1 MKKAIYI
8 HGLGS
13 NSNSS
18 TGKYLKE
25 HLIGYEVL
33 TPDVP
38 FEPSKARA
46 FVMELLNKERP
57 ELVVASSLGAFYVMI
72 YGTNFPCTKLLINP
86 AMTPYNDIKNS
97 IGLGTDYGNGN
108 IIDEEFLRQLKYY
121 EDLFY
126 GCAYEAYE
134 YTPNTFALFG
144 TNDELFSHIKDYKI
158 WFRDDYM
165 KVIPTGHKLKES
177 ELHYLM
183 KYINEVTQDE

>member
-25 HLIGYEVL
+25 HLVGYEVL

-72 YGTNFPCTKLLINP
+72 YGTNFPCTKLFTFDLNNPNEKINYMNNPNCFKLEKSDVVNLPDKIEDVINTQRQRVLDLIN
-86 AMTPYNDIKNS
+86 S
-97 IGLGTDYGNGN
+97 
-108 IIDEEFLRQLKYY
+108 EE
-121 EDLFY
+121 
-126 GCAYEAYE
+126 
-134 YTPNTFALFG
+134 
-144 TNDELFSHIKDYKI
+144 
-158 WFRDDYM
+158 M
-165 KVIPTGHKLKES
+165 
-177 ELHYLM
+177 
-183 KYINEVTQDE
+183 